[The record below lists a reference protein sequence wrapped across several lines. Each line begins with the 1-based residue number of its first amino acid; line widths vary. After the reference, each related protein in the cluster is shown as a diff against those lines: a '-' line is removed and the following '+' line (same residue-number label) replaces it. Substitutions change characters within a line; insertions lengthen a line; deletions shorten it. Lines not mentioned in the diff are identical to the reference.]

1 MDVTLHELLTTPN
14 LSLEGRDF
22 KGLTVE
28 LWEDLKAS
36 CLTLKVYK
44 GEKLLLNHT
53 NRLPK
58 YGAEGTY
65 LQKVEDCIES
75 YLLSTPLLKSKSQD
89 EVEIRP
95 AVRRLWK

>member
-1 MDVTLHELLTTPN
+1 MDPVFHELLTTRN
-14 LSLEGRDF
+14 LKLEGRDF

-36 CLTLKVYK
+36 CLTIKVYK

-75 YLLSTPLLKSKSQD
+75 YMLSTHLLKTKTKD